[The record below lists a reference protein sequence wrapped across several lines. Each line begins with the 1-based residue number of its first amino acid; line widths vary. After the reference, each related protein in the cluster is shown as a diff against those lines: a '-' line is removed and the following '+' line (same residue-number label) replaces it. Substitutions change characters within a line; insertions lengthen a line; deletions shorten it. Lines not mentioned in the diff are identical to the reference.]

1 MNTKTLAQTC
11 INAYREVLRQNV
23 DGFGFSLGHDVGM
36 FADSPSR
43 LARVLKARL
52 LNVSTLGTVNWLA
65 VAILVLSEV
74 KAHA

>member
-1 MNTKTLAQTC
+1 MSTQSLAQTC
-11 INAYREVLRQNV
+11 INAYREVLRRND

-36 FADSPSR
+36 FADSPSK
-43 LARVLKARL
+43 LAKVLRARL

-65 VAILVLSEV
+65 VSIMVLTEV